1 MAKIKVSPTRIVI
14 AGAVQIVITTIGF
27 ILYRRPYLW
36 ALTAIEWYSEVYCG
50 TTLDKIR
57 SRFNQ
62 MNSADKSKLRP
73 EYEVYKEQCAENY
86 LESFTDMFYDKCF
99 FNAKAAFV
107 SIPIVST
114 MIILSIIMCLHWA
127 PFHKKTLKKPVF
139 MLALLLSLIL
149 VAVNI
154 GQIITMIVPLINA
167 HATPDSVASSRVNDR
182 VMKCG
187 VGAEAT
193 ALVLMLLSSALSMM
207 ISFFIIRLYVMR
219 IKGQKENL
227 TDERL
232 RIETL
237 EEYEEMK
244 MFKKA
249 KAKAKKKSKFEHQET
264 VYLDANDHSF
274 GSQKSLDPR
283 QHHMQGKM
291 TASSPKSQGI
301 PFAGAH

>member
-1 MAKIKVSPTRIVI
+1 MGEAERSNTPLDREIKHDRQTNYEMAKIKVSPTRILI

-50 TTLDKIR
+50 TTLDKVT
-57 SRFNQ
+57 SRYSQ
-62 MNSADKSKLRP
+62 KDAADKAKLRP
-73 EYEVYKEQCAENY
+73 EYELYKQQCAENY
-86 LESFTDMFYDKCF
+86 LESFTDMFFDKCF

-127 PFHKKTLKKPVF
+127 PFHKKTLKKPAF
-139 MLALLLSLIL
+139 MLAFLLSL
-149 VAVNI
+149 
-154 GQIITMIVPLINA
+154 
-167 HATPDSVASSRVNDR
+167 
-182 VMKCG
+182 
-187 VGAEAT
+187 
-193 ALVLMLLSSALSMM
+193 LSMM

-237 EEYEEMK
+237 EEYEEEK
-244 MFKKA
+244 MLKKA
-249 KAKAKKKSKFEHQET
+249 RAKAKKKKQFEHQET
-264 VYLDANDHSF
+264 VYLDANDQSF
-274 GSQKSLDPR
+274 GSQKSLSR
-283 QHHMQGKM
+283 QHMQGKM
-291 TASSPKSQGI
+291 TASSPKSG
-301 PFAGAH
+301 

>member
-1 MAKIKVSPTRIVI
+1 MAKIKVSPTRILI
-14 AGAVQIVITTIGF
+14 AGAAQIILTTVGF

-36 ALTAIEWYSEVYCG
+36 ALNAIEWYSEVWCG
-50 TTLDKIR
+50 TGLDRVTARYKELEGT
-57 SRFNQ
+57 
-62 MNSADKSKLRP
+62 DKSKLRH
-73 EYEVYKEQCAENY
+73 EYERYKAQCAENY
-86 LESFTDMFYDKCF
+86 LESFTDMFYEKCF

-127 PFHKKTLKKPVF
+127 PFHKKTLKKPAF
-139 MLALLLSLIL
+139 MLAFLLSLIL

-154 GQIITMIVPLINA
+154 GQIINMVVPLINA
-167 HATPDSVASSRVNDR
+167 HATPDSVSSTRFNDR
-182 VMKCG
+182 LMKCG
-187 VGAEAT
+187 IGAEAT
-193 ALVLMLLSSALSMM
+193 ALVLMLLSSLLSMT

-237 EEYEEMK
+237 EEYEEEK
-244 MFKKA
+244 MLKKA
-249 KAKAKKKSKFEHQET
+249 KAKAKKKKHLEHQET
-264 VYLDANDHSF
+264 LYMDANDQSF
-274 GSQKSLDPR
+274 GSQKSLNQMAR
-283 QHHMQGKM
+283 AKA
-291 TASSPKSQGI
+291 ASSPKSGI